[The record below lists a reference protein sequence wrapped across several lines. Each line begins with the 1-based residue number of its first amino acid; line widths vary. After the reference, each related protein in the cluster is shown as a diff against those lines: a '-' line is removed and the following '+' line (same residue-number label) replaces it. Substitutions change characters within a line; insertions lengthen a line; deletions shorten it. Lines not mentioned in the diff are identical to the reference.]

1 MMKTKFENTWGKY
14 NMFGDLKTQKWARE
28 ALPKLVP
35 LAHEQKTIT
44 YREMAES
51 WFYIKAY
58 RLIGTVCGVIS
69 TTLYEL
75 ERQPDWKFGEI
86 PRLPNIVIRT
96 NGKPGAWI
104 CEMITGDRNI
114 APPEDEYYENHLLPI
129 YEYPHWNEVLE
140 ALGLPVSD
148 GVEQQL
154 RESNLVN
161 WDQQQIHWDPHQ
173 LLTDFLSTAEHG
185 QIEIAPD
192 SITIELQPKPHTR
205 PKQLPEGKMAVYVFS
220 TDTEILKVGKVN
232 TGSENRYRHHH
243 YNPQGAGSTLAKSL
257 MEDENIPAM
266 FRPDKKTVSDL
277 IMEHTDRANFLLD
290 AELGFFVLNLFEA
303 YIQCRLK
310 PKYEGFKS
318 QR

>member
-1 MMKTKFENTWGKY
+1 MMKTEFENTQGEY

-35 LAHEQKTIT
+35 LAHERKTIT
-44 YREMAES
+44 YQEMAET
-51 WFYIKAY
+51 WFDTKGYQNMGK
-58 RLIGTVCGVIS
+58 VCGIIS

-75 ERQPDWKFGEI
+75 ERRPDWKFGKI
-86 PRLPNIVIRT
+86 PRITNIVIRK
-96 NGKPGAWI
+96 NEKPGAWVNEKI
-104 CEMITGDRNI
+104 SGDRNI
-114 APPEDEYYENHLLPI
+114 APLKDEYYEYHLLPT
-129 YEYPHWNEVLE
+129 YEYPYWNEVLE
-140 ALGLPVSD
+140 ALDFTIPDDIKPVPID
-148 GVEQQL
+148 
-154 RESNLVN
+154 SNVIS
-161 WDQQQIHWDPHQ
+161 WKPHQ
-173 LLTDFLSTAEHG
+173 LLTDFLSAAEHG
-185 QIEIAPD
+185 QIEITPD

-232 TGSENRYRHHH
+232 TGSENRYCRHH

-257 MEDENIPAM
+257 MEDENIPVM

-277 IMEHTDRANFLLD
+277 IMEHTDRVNFLLD